1 MITATPEAIQ
11 HLRALLAE
19 QPGGVRRGLR
29 LGVERGGC
37 AGWQYVMKVDTPAPH
52 DTVEEIDGVHLIIDP
67 ESHRLL
73 DGMQLDYVDAL
84 NDSGFRVL
92 NPNAVR
98 SCGCGTS
105 FETAEP
111 PAPSLA

>member
-1 MITATPEAIQ
+1 MITATSEAIQ
-11 HLRALLAE
+11 HLRDLLAQ
-19 QPGGVRRGLR
+19 QPAGVIRGLR
-29 LGVERGGC
+29 LGVEKGGC
-37 AGWQYVMKVDTPAPH
+37 AGWQYVMKVDSPTPNDAV
-52 DTVEEIDGVHLIIDP
+52 TEIDGVLLIID
-67 ESHRLL
+67 SQSCQRL

-84 NDSGFRVL
+84 NDSGFRIL